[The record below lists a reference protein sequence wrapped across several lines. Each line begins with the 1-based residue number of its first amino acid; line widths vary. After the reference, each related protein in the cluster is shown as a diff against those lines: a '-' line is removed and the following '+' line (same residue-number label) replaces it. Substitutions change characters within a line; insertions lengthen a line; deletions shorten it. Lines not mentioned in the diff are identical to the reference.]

1 MMFRKSFEGAQGML
15 FVYTSEQPLCFW
27 MENTEI
33 PLKQVWI
40 NAAGSVV
47 AVYNATPYSTN
58 SVCSNG
64 EYVLETL
71 PNSSIGLGYNIMAK

>member
-40 NAAGSVV
+40 NPAGSVV